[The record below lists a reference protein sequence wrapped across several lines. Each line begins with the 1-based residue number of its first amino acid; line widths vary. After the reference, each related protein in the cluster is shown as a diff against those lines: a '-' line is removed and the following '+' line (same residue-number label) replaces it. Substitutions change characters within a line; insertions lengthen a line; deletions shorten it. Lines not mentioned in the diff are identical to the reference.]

1 MFRIGVIA
9 TKSPG
14 ACSAQ
19 FYFFLRDLLGCFK
32 DTVCFFVSVGLHVI
46 LSNERKRK
54 WQMHPH
60 AFCTLHFSMIFYE
73 QLPTH

>member
-54 WQMHPH
+54 W
-60 AFCTLHFSMIFYE
+60 
-73 QLPTH
+73 